1 MKNREKYREKILNYK
16 RGEFC
21 DNFIKQNILKPLG
34 IKCIEISCSQCDL
47 ICQMWLEEE
56 CKEQEPEVD
65 WSKVPVD
72 TPILVRESG
81 RDRWV
86 KRHFAKYEDGMVF
99 AWRSG
104 STSWSNQSGCP
115 SWWKYAKLADVKAN
129 VKEEGK

>member
-1 MKNREKYREKILNYK
+1 MKNREKFREEILKPNIIN
-16 RGEFC
+16 FC
-21 DNFIKQNILKPLG
+21 NNFIEANILKPLG
-34 IKCIEISCSQCDL
+34 INCSEISCVQCKL
-47 ICQMWLEEE
+47 ISDMWLEEE
-56 CKEQEPEVD
+56 YKEQEVD
-65 WSKVPVD
+65 WSKVAVD

-129 VKEEGK
+129 VKEEEE